1 MHPPN
6 VRNILGE
13 GAPTTPPRHVAGL
26 ANHPNAAEYTVYKN
40 RTRNDIPEAK
50 GGTMTN
56 EPESARAAV
65 DSLADAFWDIL
76 SSREPITFEE
86 FEERVITAG
95 HGIMAQAI
103 AQALERYDA
112 QLCGSLPPDEHI
124 HDKRRR
130 TLITEVGDVTF
141 SYHRVRGSQGTVAP
155 ISEALDIPSNRQ
167 LSPGAISFL
176 AEAGSELSYASAASL
191 LARKGGSQV
200 SAMTAMRAL
209 RQAAGQDGETPA
221 AQSAPKPRKRTA
233 RQKHGKSLARTSA
246 NSRLGAF
253 QQHRPWASMRGVFAF
268 DETDM
273 KHFQELCRTI
283 MERRGMTGSGSVPS
297 PLRSPKGAAMGS
309 YEREQQLIAAGTAER
324 GYTAK
329 KYFEELDAKL
339 TDETSSLSHRPDYSK
354 TLFAP
359 ENDDIYREF
368 CAYVDLPEP
377 RFFDAIEDPIR
388 VEGFSAADVYFAMKS
403 KNPRIVEIDGAA
415 VYNML
420 VKLRTQ
426 PEIAKRVLDFI
437 PTCYQGGCGKGDAA
451 FERGYYDNE

>member
-1 MHPPN
+1 M
-6 VRNILGE
+6 
-13 GAPTTPPRHVAGL
+13 
-26 ANHPNAAEYTVYKN
+26 ANGSAEVQ
-40 RTRNDIPEAK
+40 E
-50 GGTMTN
+50 
-56 EPESARAAV
+56 AV
-65 DSLADAFWDIL
+65 DRLADVLWGIL
-76 SSREPITFEE
+76 SSREGITFEE
-86 FEERVITAG
+86 FEERAIVSG
-95 HGIMAQAI
+95 HGILAQAI
-103 AQALERYDA
+103 AQALERYDE
-112 QLCGSLPPDEHI
+112 QLCEKLDPSQHI

-141 SYHRVRGSQGTVAP
+141 SYHRARSIEGTVAP
-155 ISEALDIPSNRQ
+155 LSEALDIPSNRQ
-167 LSPGAISFL
+167 LSPGAVSFL
-176 AEAGSELSYASAASL
+176 AEAGSELSYASAANL

-209 RQAAGQDGETPA
+209 RQTAEENGIDL
-221 AQSAPKPRKRTA
+221 PKPASRTRKRAT
-233 RQKHGKSLARTSA
+233 RQKHGQSLARTSA

-268 DETDM
+268 DEADM
-273 KHFQELCRTI
+273 QHFQELCRTI
-283 MERRGMTGSGSVPS
+283 MERRGMTGNGFPLS
-297 PLRSPKGAAMGS
+297 PIQPLKGATMGS
-309 YEREQQLIAAGTAER
+309 YEREQQMIANGTAER

-329 KYFEELDAKL
+329 KYFEELDAEL
-339 TDETSSLSHRPDYSK
+339 TEETSSLSHRPDYSK

-368 CAYVDLPEP
+368 CAYVDLPKP
-377 RFFDAIEDPIR
+377 RFFDAIENPIR

-426 PEIAKRVLDFI
+426 PEISKRVLDFI

-451 FERGYYDNE
+451 FERGYYDDKFERPSDRA